1 MRILMMEGNTPK
13 LQQKAEAMGVRTAS
27 DIYSR
32 AIHFFNPEAII
43 DVVEGTEGEFLPAGK
58 SYADYQGLVISG
70 SSLHAY
76 DQTPEVLNQIEG
88 LNRFAETGKPILGSC
103 WGLQIAAVAAGGE
116 VGLSPNGREL
126 GIARKILL
134 TEAGQIH
141 PFMAGKPSAYD
152 APCIHYDEVTV
163 LPEQATLL
171 SGNRHSPVQAAI
183 IPVGQSEVWG
193 VQYHPEF
200 DIAQLRMLFEL
211 YQEDMLKQGFVTSD
225 DQYQT
230 LVHYYRQLEAKPDD
244 TAIAW
249 QLGIDQ
255 DVLNDELRG
264 AEICNWLKY
273 LEP

>member
-1 MRILMMEGNTPK
+1 MRILMMEGNTPA
-13 LQQKAEAMGVRTAS
+13 LQRKAEAMGVRTAS

-32 AIHFFNPEAII
+32 AIRYFNPEAII
-43 DVVEGTEGEFLPAGK
+43 DVVKGTEAEFLPDGK
-58 SYADYQGLVISG
+58 SYVEYHGLVISG

-88 LNRFAETGKPILGSC
+88 LKRFAETGKPILGSC
-103 WGLQIAAVAAGGE
+103 WGLQIAVIAAGGE
-116 VGLSPNGREL
+116 VGLSQNGREL
-126 GIARKILL
+126 GIARKIQL
-134 TEAGQIH
+134 TEAGKAH
-141 PFMAGKPSAYD
+141 PFMAGKPSVYD

-211 YQEDMLKQGFVTSD
+211 YQEDMLKQGFVASD
-225 DQYQT
+225 DQYNT
-230 LVHYYRQLEAKPDD
+230 LVRYYRQLEAHPDD
-244 TAIAW
+244 AAIAW

-255 DVLNDELRG
+255 DVLNDDLRG
-264 AEICNWLKY
+264 AEIHNWLKQ
-273 LEP
+273 L